1 MPDEVKGN
9 DSQVKLGYTLPN
21 GEGGLNQH
29 WTLASGFKIDAGT
42 VTVKIPADLETRS
55 TYQVVL
61 FGDSGNTSPEFTIN
75 GVAPDPLEAVTSEG
89 FPFGSQDLR
98 SVFPDVFEQKRGATS
113 KTGLIGREVDVKA

>member
-89 FPFGSQDLR
+89 FPSVHKILDQSSQMSL
-98 SVFPDVFEQKRGATS
+98 S
-113 KTGLIGREVDVKA
+113 KNVELLVRLV